1 MPSFDVVSE
10 VDLQEVR
17 NAVDQ
22 TNRELRT
29 RFDFRGVDAGA
40 ELEGGVVTVW
50 AQEEF
55 QVRQLVDIM
64 QDKMTRR
71 GVDIGAL
78 DPQAIE
84 ASGKQKRQPFGLKQ
98 GIDRDASRGI
108 VKTVKDAKLK
118 VQSQIQGEKVRI
130 TGKKRD
136 DLQRV
141 IAALK
146 EGDYGV
152 PLQFNNFRD

>member
-17 NAVDQ
+17 NAIDQ
-22 TNRELRT
+22 ANRELKT
-29 RFDFRGVDAGA
+29 RFDFRGIDAGV
-40 ELEGGVVTVW
+40 ELVGDEVTVW

-55 QVRQLVDIM
+55 QVGQLVDILH
-64 QDKMTRR
+64 DKLTRR
-71 GVDIGAL
+71 GVDILAL
-78 DPQAIE
+78 DAQKPE
-84 ASGKQKRQPFGLKQ
+84 ASGKQKRQPFDLKQ
-98 GIDRDASRGI
+98 GIDRDTSRGI
-108 VKTVKDAKLK
+108 VKIVKDAKLK
-118 VQSQIQGEKVRI
+118 VQSQIQGDKVRI

-146 EGDYGV
+146 DGEFGI

>member
-22 TNRELRT
+22 ANRELKT
-29 RFDFRGVDAGA
+29 RFDFRGVDAGVA
-40 ELEGGVVTVW
+40 VDGETVTVW

-55 QVRQLVDIM
+55 QVQQLVDIL

-71 GVDIGAL
+71 KVDIGAL
-78 DPQAIE
+78 DPRPME

-98 GIDRDASRGI
+98 GIDRDAGRGI
-108 VKTVKDAKLK
+108 VKTVKDGKLK
-118 VQSQIQGEKVRI
+118 VQSQIQGDKVRI

-136 DLQRV
+136 DLQKA
-141 IAALK
+141 IAVLK
-146 EGDYGV
+146 EGDFGV
-152 PLQFNNFRD
+152 PLQFDNFRD

>member
-40 ELEGGVVTVW
+40 ELDGGMVTVW

-55 QVRQLVDIM
+55 QVRQLVDIL

-78 DPQAIE
+78 DPHAIE

-146 EGDYGV
+146 EGDFGV